1 MHLNK
6 YQSYKPNFKYKR
18 AMLEDAVVAPNCLKP
33 WYHIDFLTDLSR
45 DRAAVKFHK
54 MFIINDQCDT

>member
-54 MFIINDQCDT
+54 LFK